1 MRGIK
6 KTVSLLLAVVI
17 LAALFVAA
25 DADGAKTYLVLG
37 DSIGY
42 GLGVSNPDEAN
53 YGRIVANTNGYNY
66 YNDAI
71 SGYRT
76 DDLLRLINND
86 QNVISHVRAAD
97 IISVSIGG
105 NDYLRDN
112 MAQLIAEVEVGNT
125 STVDR
130 IAVTMKA
137 NIAAIVE
144 RLRALNPDALILMQ
158 TLYNPMEGQA
168 LGSVYAVPIGVLND
182 FIRDYRDEHPGC
194 YEIADVA
201 GAFHGRSGLIA
212 FDTIHPNAQGNI
224 VIAQTVQKKLYD
236 LGEAETDQI
245 LIVTEPVDHLS
256 TKSFLTRLKELF
268 EKIAN
273 FFKRLFGG

>member
-6 KTVSLLLAVVI
+6 KTVSLLLVLVLALTMVI
-17 LAALFVAA
+17 VA
-25 DADGAKTYLVLG
+25 DAAGAKTYLVLG

-42 GLGVSNPDEAN
+42 GLGVSNPGEAN

-86 QNVISHVRAAD
+86 RSVISHVREAD

-130 IAVTMKA
+130 IAVTMTA
-137 NIAAIVE
+137 NIAAIAE

-168 LGSVYAVPIGVLND
+168 LGNVYAVPIGVLND
-182 FIRDYRDEHPGC
+182 FIRSYGDEHPGC

-212 FDTIHPNAQGNI
+212 FDTIHPNARGNI
-224 VIAQTVQKKLYD
+224 VIAETVQKTLYD

-245 LIVTEPVDHLS
+245 LIVTEPLDHLS
-256 TKSFLTRLKELF
+256 TKSFVARLRELF
-268 EKIAN
+268 EKIMN